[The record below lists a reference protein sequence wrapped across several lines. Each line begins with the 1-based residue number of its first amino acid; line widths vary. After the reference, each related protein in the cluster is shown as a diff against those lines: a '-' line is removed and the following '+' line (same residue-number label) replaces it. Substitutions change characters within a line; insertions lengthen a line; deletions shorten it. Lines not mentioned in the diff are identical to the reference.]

1 MTSTSFGT
9 QTPSLPQSLLAPPCE
24 NTTQRQL
31 FDAQNQAMPGGEGAE
46 AQRVRNFSGQYTFK
60 APAADDFAKGMQS
73 YRATAVPTTTMQT
86 PAGTTSGLINAIKAL
101 LGGSRSGALSPREPD

>member
-9 QTPSLPQSLLAPPCE
+9 QTPGLPQSLLAPPCE

-31 FDAQNQAMPGGEGAE
+31 FDAQNQAVPGGEGAE

-60 APAADDFAKGMQS
+60 APAADDFAKGMLAH
-73 YRATAVPTTTMQT
+73 RATATPGSDVSTT
-86 PAGTTSGLINAIKAL
+86 AGTTVGLINAIKAM
-101 LGGSRSGALSPREPD
+101 LGVSKSVALPPQKPD

>member
-9 QTPSLPQSLLAPPCE
+9 QTPGLPQSLLAPPCE

-31 FDAQNQAMPGGEGAE
+31 FDAQNQAVPGGEGAE

-60 APAADDFAKGMQS
+60 APAADDFAKGMLA
-73 YRATAVPTTTMQT
+73 YRTPSVPGAPMEAAAEPPT
-86 PAGTTSGLINAIKAL
+86 GLINAIKAL
-101 LGGSRSGALSPREPD
+101 LGVSRPGA